1 MQENFNKLY
10 FREKVLT
17 IKITT
22 KSHFSRNHRQVR
34 QARQVLQAPQAHL
47 RVRKTQQVLM
57 FELVMN

>member
-17 IKITT
+17 IRIIT
-22 KSHFSRNHRQVR
+22 KSHFSKNHRQV
-34 QARQVLQAPQAHL
+34 RQVLQAPQAHL

-57 FELVMN
+57 FEQVMN